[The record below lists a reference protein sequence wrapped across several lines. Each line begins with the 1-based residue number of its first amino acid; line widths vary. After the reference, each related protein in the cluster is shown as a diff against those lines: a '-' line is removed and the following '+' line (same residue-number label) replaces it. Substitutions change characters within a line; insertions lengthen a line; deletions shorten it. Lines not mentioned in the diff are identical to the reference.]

1 MTEKENEARKKFQEY
16 LEEAKKCRAN
26 IDSAYKLIKQSEEN
40 TRDPFGAEKRNNYRK
55 YIKTF
60 EEREIK
66 LTRKAYL
73 DLFTSCS
80 HLFVFNTR
88 TSKTR
93 DRDYFCIKCGF
104 KYIDSQ
110 YVYDSSSTEVKINC
124 YVLNKVCNV
133 TDFESFLEY
142 VKECGG
148 VISQDRKFTEVGS
161 KNLVSEI
168 NSENPD
174 ICDED
179 LKKEFLER
187 YVNKVSARRK
197 TNYRTG
203 R

>member
-16 LEEAKKCRAN
+16 LEEAKKCRVN

-60 EEREIK
+60 EESETR
-66 LTRKAYL
+66 LTRKAYTE
-73 DLFTSCS
+73 LFKSCS
-80 HLFVFNTR
+80 HLFAFSTR

-93 DRDYFCIKCGF
+93 DCDFFCIKCGF
-104 KYIDSQ
+104 KYVDSQ
-110 YVYDSSSTEVKINC
+110 YVYDSSSPEVKANC

-133 TDFESFLEY
+133 TDFGSFLEY

-148 VISQDRKFTEVGS
+148 VISQDRKFTEEGS